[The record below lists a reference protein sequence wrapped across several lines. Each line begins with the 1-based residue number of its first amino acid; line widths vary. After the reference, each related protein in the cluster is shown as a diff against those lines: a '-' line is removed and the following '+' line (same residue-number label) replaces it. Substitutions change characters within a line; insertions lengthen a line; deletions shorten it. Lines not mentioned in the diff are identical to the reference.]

1 MKKQVAERDPAT
13 HEQPGFTADNRRVE
27 RYVIRGGERGY
38 ERLQLLARERWPGT
52 AALLGRAGLAP
63 GMTTVD
69 LGCGGGNVTIEI
81 ARLIAPALATGIDM
95 DEVKLALAREV
106 AAARGIANVQF
117 RAMNL
122 HDWHEP
128 AAYDVVYTRF
138 VLQHLSE
145 PVQMLRK
152 MWEAVRAGGMLIV
165 EDADF
170 DGWACYP
177 PSPGLEFFTRT
188 YAQLIL
194 RSGGDHS
201 LARKLYAYFMQAGIG
216 RPEVQVNQ
224 PVYLEG
230 EGKTLAW
237 TTLEA
242 TADLIVA
249 EAIASREDVEGALR
263 DLKRLAEDQATL
275 LLGPRIFQ
283 LWCRRGK

>member
-1 MKKQVAERDPAT
+1 VA
-13 HEQPGFTADNRRVE
+13 HEQPGLAADNRLVE

-38 ERLQLLARERWPGT
+38 GRLQLLARERWPGT

-95 DEVKLALAREV
+95 DEVKLALARE
-106 AAARGIANVQF
+106 AATARGIANVQF

-128 AAYDVVYTRF
+128 AAYDVVYARF
-138 VLQHLSE
+138 VLQHLSQ
-145 PVQMLRK
+145 PVQILRQ
-152 MWEAVRAGGMLIV
+152 MWEAVRPDGVVIV

-170 DGWACYP
+170 DGWASYP
-177 PSPGLEFFTRT
+177 PSPGLDFFTRT
-188 YAQLIL
+188 YAEVIR

-201 LARKLYAYFMQAGIG
+201 MARKLYAYFMEAGIG

-224 PVYLEG
+224 PVYIDG
-230 EGKTLAW
+230 EGKALPW

-242 TADLIVA
+242 TADLIVV
-249 EAIASREDVEGALR
+249 ESIASRDEVEAALR
-263 DLKRLAEDQATL
+263 ELKRLAEDQETL
-275 LLGPRIFQ
+275 ILGPRIFQ
-283 LWCRRGK
+283 LWRRRAK